1 MTGKDSLFAR
11 KVENPMQEVKIKAD
25 KYGQAISLL
34 LEMGGGFQT
43 RFERTLIVNAQQRRV
58 LEEADCVATS
68 VGPRPFNSGRRRK
81 GREE

>member
-1 MTGKDSLFAR
+1 MIGKGWLFAR
-11 KVENPMQEVKIKAD
+11 NVENPMQEVKIKAD

-58 LEEADCVATS
+58 LEEADCVAAN
-68 VGPRPFNSGRRRK
+68 G
-81 GREE
+81 EESKTGKARGKKAK